1 MKIQKQQAMRNVLI
15 ALTPL
20 HLASIYLFG
29 WRYLAV
35 LVVVLAVGLLAEWLM
50 ARRYNLQV
58 TESLYVSCALFALS
72 LPPAIPLW
80 IAALGIAF
88 GVVFGK
94 MVFGGFG
101 RNVFNPAITARAF
114 VYISFGVPLTARFVM
129 PQTAV
134 SYVGGIATWLTKA
147 DAISA
152 ATPLVTQNES
162 LLRLFLGNISGS
174 FGETSALLIILGGL
188 YLIYKKSAN
197 WKIVVASFAS
207 FLIMQ
212 TIFWGAGLSVNPL
225 YALLSGSFLLG
236 AFFMITDPVSA
247 SQSTD
252 LGRYI
257 YGSLFGIFVV
267 LIRTFSNWT
276 EGVTFAILL
285 ANMFAPLIDYYI
297 KDRRAKRRAKA

>member
-15 ALTPL
+15 ALAPL
-20 HLASIYLFG
+20 HLASVYLFG

-35 LVVVLAVGLLAEWLM
+35 LVVVLAAGLLAEWLM

-58 TESLYVSCALFALS
+58 TESLYVSCTLFALS
-72 LPPAIPLW
+72 LPPAVPLW

-88 GVVFGK
+88 GIVFGK

-101 RNVFNPAITARAF
+101 RNIFNPAITARAF

-162 LLRLFLGNISGS
+162 LLRLFLGNVSGS

-236 AFFMITDPVSA
+236 AFFMITDPISA

>member
-15 ALTPL
+15 ALAPL

-35 LVVVLAVGLLAEWLM
+35 LAVVLAVGVLAEWLM
-50 ARRYNLQV
+50 ARRYKLQV
-58 TESLYVSCALFALS
+58 SESLYVSCALFALS
-72 LPPAIPLW
+72 LPPTTPLW

-88 GVVFGK
+88 GIVFGK

-101 RNVFNPAITARAF
+101 RNIFNPAITARAF

-129 PQTAV
+129 PQTAL
-134 SYVGGIATWLTKA
+134 SYVGGVTTWLTKA

-162 LLRLFLGNISGS
+162 LLKLFLGNISGS

-197 WKIVVASFAS
+197 WKIVLSSLLS
-207 FLIMQ
+207 FLVLQ
-212 TIFWGAGLSVNPL
+212 TIFWSGGLTVNPL

-297 KDRRAKRRAKA
+297 KDLRAKRRAKG

>member
-1 MKIQKQQAMRNVLI
+1 
-15 ALTPL
+15 
-20 HLASIYLFG
+20 
-29 WRYLAV
+29 
-35 LVVVLAVGLLAEWLM
+35 
-50 ARRYNLQV
+50 
-58 TESLYVSCALFALS
+58 
-72 LPPAIPLW
+72 
-80 IAALGIAF
+80 
-88 GVVFGK
+88 
-94 MVFGGFG
+94 
-101 RNVFNPAITARAF
+101 
-114 VYISFGVPLTARFVM
+114 M
-129 PQTAV
+129 PQTAI

-162 LLRLFLGNISGS
+162 LLNLFLGNIGGS

-197 WKIVVASFAS
+197 WKIVVASIGS
-207 FLIMQ
+207 FLILQ
-212 TIFWGAGLSVNPL
+212 TIFWSAGLTVNPL

-247 SQSTD
+247 SQSTN

-297 KDRRAKRRAKA
+297 KDLRAKRRAKG